1 VRGFAATAAA
11 AAPDARPIAST
22 SEPAMS
28 EAPRAAKT
36 DPLQLEPSVAPPP
49 KELPRRQKLWLRGYV
64 AALVVIGVAYYLVRL
79 DVLPLPDHAVAL
91 ARQILLGAAGVTLTL
106 LVARLVDAYAIGR
119 VTNAVTRYNLER
131 VVRLI
136 VYLVLAAIAVSALF
150 ANWYAAVASLG
161 LISLVL
167 GFALQTPITSFIGWV
182 YILVRRPYRVG
193 DRISIE
199 DATGDVIDVAYF
211 DTTLWEVGGPY
222 VSRNHPSGRLIKFP
236 NAKVLTTAVY
246 NFSWEMFPYIWD
258 EITLQVAYNSDLAF
272 VGDTMRAAAV
282 EELGE
287 AMIERVRKYREI
299 LATTPVDEVQVHE
312 RPSVIFRV
320 NTNTWIDA
328 TVRYVVDPKRA
339 GGVKTR
345 LLSTMLA
352 QLNAQPGRVLFPK
365 GDNR

>member
-1 VRGFAATAAA
+1 
-11 AAPDARPIAST
+11 
-22 SEPAMS
+22 MS

-36 DPLQLEPSVAPPP
+36 DPLQIEQSVAPPP
-49 KELPRRQKLWLRGYV
+49 EKLPSRDKLWLGGYV
-64 AALVVIGVAYYLVRL
+64 TALAIGGVAYYLVRL
-79 DVLPLPDHAVAL
+79 GLLPLGDRAAML
-91 ARQILLGAAGVTLTL
+91 TRQILLGGIGVTLTL
-106 LVARLVDAYAIGR
+106 LAARLVDAYAISR
-119 VTNAVTRYNLER
+119 ITNAATRYNLQR
-131 VVRLI
+131 VVRLV
-136 VYLVLAAIAVSALF
+136 VYLMLAAIVVSALF

-193 DRISIE
+193 DRISIGE
-199 DATGDVIDVAYF
+199 ATGDVIDVAYF

-236 NAKVLTTAVY
+236 NALVLTSAVY

-258 EITLQVAYNSDLAF
+258 EITLQVAYGSDLAF
-272 VGDTMRAAAV
+272 VGETMQAAAV
-282 EELGE
+282 AELGE
-287 AMIERVRKYREI
+287 AMIERVRTYREI
-299 LATTPVDEVQVHE
+299 IAATPVDEVQVHE
-312 RPSVIFRV
+312 RPSIIFRV

-328 TVRYVVDPKRA
+328 TVRYVVDPKHA

-345 LLSTMLA
+345 LLTTILK
-352 QLNAQPGRVLFPK
+352 QLNAQPERVLFPK